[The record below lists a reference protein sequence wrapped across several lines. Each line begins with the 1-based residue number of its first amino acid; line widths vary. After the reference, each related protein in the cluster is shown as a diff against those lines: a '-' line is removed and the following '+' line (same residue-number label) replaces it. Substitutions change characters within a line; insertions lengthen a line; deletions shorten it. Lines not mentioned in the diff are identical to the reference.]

1 MAASVL
7 SSPRAI
13 QASVLIVR
21 TFILMRRMLVTS
33 SEVAGRLTAI
43 EHELLKHDGKMASIV
58 EVLRQ
63 FTNPSMRPKCRI
75 GFVNL
80 KMES

>member
-1 MAASVL
+1 MKTTGKKEKEEEDDQPVDLQIRYESLA
-7 SSPRAI
+7 
-13 QASVLIVR
+13 
-21 TFILMRRMLVTS
+21 T
-33 SEVAGRLTAI
+33 

-63 FTNPSMRPKCRI
+63 FTNPSMRPKRRI